1 MLRCVFNTCGATGL
15 VEGSLKSAVV
25 TTEIMNSPYLRDPDV
40 QLMLRAKAGDEGA
53 FTELV
58 AAYQDRIVGIF
69 CHLLGNQEAAEDLA
83 QEVFL
88 RIYRSRDKYEP
99 KAKFSTWLFRIA
111 NNLASN
117 TRRNKGRRREV
128 ALNPQDSGPLGMRP
142 EEQLLM
148 EKSGMMPSRQI
159 GLKETQAVVR
169 QALETLNERQ
179 QMAVLLH
186 KFEGMSYA
194 DIGAAMKLSE
204 AAVKSLLSRAREN
217 LRVQLEKH
225 ING

>member
-1 MLRCVFNTCGATGL
+1 MLRCVFNTRGATGL
-15 VEGSLKSAVV
+15 IEGSLKSAVV

-117 TRRNKGRRREV
+117 SRRNKGRRREV
-128 ALNPQDSGPLGMRP
+128 TLNPQDSGPLGMRP

-148 EKSGMMPSRQI
+148 EKSGMMPARQI

>member
-1 MLRCVFNTCGATGL
+1 MLRCVFNTRGATGL
-15 VEGSLKSAVV
+15 IEGSLKSAVV

-117 TRRNKGRRREV
+117 SRRNKGRRREV

>member
-1 MLRCVFNTCGATGL
+1 MHRSPNL
-15 VEGSLKSAVV
+15 VVV
-25 TTEIMNSPYLRDPDV
+25 TTEILNSPYLRDPDV
-40 QLMLRAKAGDEGA
+40 QLMLRAKDGDEVA

-58 AAYQDRIVGIF
+58 TNYQDRIVGIF
-69 CHLLGNQEAAEDLA
+69 SHLLGSKDAAEDLA

-88 RIYRSRDKYEP
+88 RVYRSRANYRA

-117 TRRNKGRRREV
+117 TRRNKGRRKEV
-128 ALNPQDSGPLGMRP
+128 NLNPQDSGPLGMRP
-142 EEQLLM
+142 EEQILM
-148 EKSGMMPSRQI
+148 EKSGLMPARQI

-169 QALETLNERQ
+169 EALGTLNERQ

-204 AAVKSLLSRAREN
+204 AAVKSLLSRARDN

-225 ING
+225 INS

>member
-1 MLRCVFNTCGATGL
+1 M
-15 VEGSLKSAVV
+15 
-25 TTEIMNSPYLRDPDV
+25 
-40 QLMLRAKAGDEGA
+40 QLMLRVKDGDEIA

-58 AAYQDRIVGIF
+58 ANYQDRIVGIF
-69 CHLLGNQEAAEDLA
+69 CHLLGNKEAAEDLA

-88 RIYRSRDKYEP
+88 RVYRSRANYQA

-117 TRRNKGRRREV
+117 ARRNKGRRKEV
-128 ALNPQDSGPLGMRP
+128 NLNPQDSGPLGMRP

-148 EKSGMMPSRQI
+148 EKSGLMPARQI

-169 QALETLNERQ
+169 EALGTLNERQ

-204 AAVKSLLSRAREN
+204 AAVKSLLSRARDN

>member
-1 MLRCVFNTCGATGL
+1 M
-15 VEGSLKSAVV
+15 V
-25 TTEIMNSPYLRDPDV
+25 TTQIFNSPYLRDPDV
-40 QLMLRAKAGDEGA
+40 QLMLRAKEGDEGA

-58 AAYQDRIVGIF
+58 ASYQDRIVGIF

-88 RIYRSRDKYEP
+88 RIYRSRANYQA

-117 TRRNKGRRREV
+117 SRRNKGRRKEV
-128 ALNPQDSGPLGMRP
+128 NLNPQDSGPLGIRP
-142 EEQLLM
+142 EEQLLV
-148 EKSGMMPSRQI
+148 EKSGLMPTRQI
-159 GLKETQAVVR
+159 GLKETQAIVR
-169 QALETLNERQ
+169 EALGTLNERQ

-225 ING
+225 ICS

>member
-1 MLRCVFNTCGATGL
+1 MLRCVFNTRGATGL
-15 VEGSLKSAVV
+15 IEGSLKSAVV

-117 TRRNKGRRREV
+117 SRRNKGRRREV
-128 ALNPQDSGPLGMRP
+128 TLNPQDSGPLGMRP